1 MQVVFKPEY
10 FIWLLQTFSALRMV
24 HLPHK
29 KQKPDCLI
37 CIRDN
42 RDNRANLRDVFEF
55 PNIDSKKIKNMNQEE
70 FEMAI
75 SKARLEKFLNATNGE
90 FEKAFQLYKLNLE
103 LSKSIFG
110 ILSIYEIILRNAINY
125 HYINYFND
133 ENWIVNQC
141 KEGGLFNLPND
152 PNQYYSLKKIKKVQ
166 FKLSQKFTNDRL
178 VSELSFGFWVYLFA
192 SHQFKAGGQNIHRI
206 FINRP
211 KGINQ
216 KTIFMELNQIRLLRN
231 RIAHHE
237 AICFK
242 KNAQLDSL
250 ILQPN
255 FEFIIKHLHW
265 LEKDDLVDKLK
276 IVDYQIHINKILLV
290 F

>member
-1 MQVVFKPEY
+1 
-10 FIWLLQTFSALRMV
+10 
-24 HLPHK
+24 
-29 KQKPDCLI
+29 
-37 CIRDN
+37 
-42 RDNRANLRDVFEF
+42 
-55 PNIDSKKIKNMNQEE
+55 MNQDE

-75 SKARLEKFLNATNGE
+75 SKARFEKYLNVTNGE

-103 LSKSIFG
+103 LSKSVFG
-110 ILSIYEIILRNAINY
+110 LLSVYEIILRNAINY

-166 FKLSQKFTNDRL
+166 LKLNQKYTNDRL

-216 KTIFMELNQIRLLRN
+216 KSIFMELNQIRLLRN

-242 KNAQLDSL
+242 KNSDLDL
-250 ILQPN
+250 LTQQPI
-255 FEFIIKHLHW
+255 FDLMLKHLHW
-265 LEKDDLVDKLK
+265 LKKDE
-276 IVDYQIHINKILLV
+276 IVKKMKILEYQLHIISIYPMFV
-290 F
+290 

>member
-1 MQVVFKPEY
+1 
-10 FIWLLQTFSALRMV
+10 
-24 HLPHK
+24 
-29 KQKPDCLI
+29 
-37 CIRDN
+37 
-42 RDNRANLRDVFEF
+42 
-55 PNIDSKKIKNMNQEE
+55 MNQNE
-70 FEMAI
+70 FELAI
-75 SKARLEKFLNATNGE
+75 SKARLEKYLNATDGE
-90 FEKAFQLYKLNLE
+90 FEKAFQLYILNLE

-110 ILSIYEIILRNAINY
+110 ILSVYEIILRNAINF

-152 PNQYYSLKKIKKVQ
+152 PNHYFSLKKIKMVQ
-166 FKLSQKFTNDRL
+166 IKLNQKFTNDRL

-192 SHQFKAGGQNIHRI
+192 SQQFKAGGQNIHRI

-242 KNAQLDSL
+242 KNFDLDQLTQ
-250 ILQPN
+250 QPI
-255 FEFIIKHLHW
+255 FDLMLKHLHW
-265 LEKDDLVDKLK
+265 LSKDGIVEKMK
-276 IVDYQIHINKILLV
+276 IIEYQAHINNIFQVLV
-290 F
+290 KY